1 MLLAG
6 ILLVGNE
13 NLSEL
18 SFLNIK
24 VSLKAYIK

>member
-6 ILLVGNE
+6 TLLVWNE
-13 NLSEL
+13 NLSKL
-18 SFLNIK
+18 SFLNVK